1 MIYKSY
7 IIEQDI
13 GKIQK
18 NITLFYG
25 ENLGLINDFKLMIK
39 NFNKSTKIMRFNEE
53 DLLKNNSILLR
64 EVNNKSLFEENIIIF
79 INQTTDKILNLIL
92 DVEEIENDVKI
103 FLFSNNLEKNPNL
116 GTILKNQK
124 ISLSYPAMRTT
135 KLLLSL

>member
-79 INQTTDKILNLIL
+79 INQATDKILNLIL
-92 DVEEIENDVKI
+92 YLKKIKKDEKI
-103 FLFSNNLEKNPNL
+103 FFF
-116 GTILKNQK
+116 
-124 ISLSYPAMRTT
+124 
-135 KLLLSL
+135 